1 MGIMVYVNDEIDYDI
16 ADMNEDSTIDIL
28 DIISLVN
35 IVLSD
40 SEEGVDE
47 DEDGICDD
55 VDDCVGEYR

>member
-1 MGIMVYVNDEIDYDI
+1 
-16 ADMNEDSTIDIL
+16 MNEDSTNDIL

-55 VDDCVGEYR
+55 VDDCVGEYDECGVCNGSG